1 MASGTTGH
9 LLCFVCAPFPSSAP
23 LVLMVALHTS
33 TPLIGRGVGLALTS
47 FDISSP
53 VHFRGSL
60 WSLPSEQKSSLRQSH
75 DGWGCCSA
83 SPGSNSVP
91 LFILMVE
98 YQTAVARE
106 GGGFLELSQCNVSA
120 SVHCPERS
128 LVLKWVQF
136 LKAQTMLS
144 GDGLVCVPYC
154 CPLLN
159 FDRSKSWLVL

>member
-23 LVLMVALHTS
+23 LMLMVALHTS
-33 TPLIGRGVGLALTS
+33 TPLIGRGVGLVLTS
-47 FDISSP
+47 CYISSP

-60 WSLPSEQKSSLRQSH
+60 WPLPSEQKSSLRQSH

-106 GGGFLELSQCNVSA
+106 GGGFLGLSKCNVSA
-120 SVHCPERS
+120 SIHRPERS

-144 GDGLVCVPYC
+144 GDGKGKCLFGLCSV
-154 CPLLN
+154 LL
-159 FDRSKSWLVL
+159 SPVKL